1 MEKENIVIS
10 IFKFGLTLLISWFL
24 VVCVF
29 ACVVPDLNTSNGKY
43 DVIIVVLGFLLAI
56 AFKII
61 ISYNS
66 VQRVKQMIPKLKS
79 DIKSVLKMR
88 DGLLNQATI
97 LLDKYLSH
105 EGQVMTS
112 VAEARSDNRISKIKS
127 SKDIKLLV
135 ENYPDLKANDSV
147 MKILDQLERAE
158 EVVLSSRL
166 SYTNLISKYNSNIN
180 SFPFVMLKGLFKLND
195 ITYEE
200 DLEIE
205 E

>member
-10 IFKFGLTLLISWFL
+10 IFKFALTILISWL
-24 VVCVF
+24 VVVCIF

-43 DVIIVVLGFLLAI
+43 DVIIVVLSFLLAI

-61 ISYNS
+61 ISYNTI
-66 VQRVKQMIPKLKS
+66 QKKKQLIPKLKS
-79 DIKSVLKMR
+79 DIKSVLKMK

-105 EGQVMTS
+105 EEKIMTN
-112 VAEARSDNRISKIKS
+112 VAESRNDNHISEIKS

-147 MKILDQLERAE
+147 MKILDQLEKAE
-158 EVVLSSRL
+158 EMILNSRL
-166 SYTNLISKYNSNIN
+166 NYTNLISKYNSTIN